1 MTACYYPIKIDDDS
15 TKRYEFR
22 FMDSIYLHYYIDKTK
37 IEEIIRYILSEY
49 CDISVIGYNKHSD
62 KFWCKRNSK
71 NVCEMHIE
79 LEIMKKEFGF
89 SQIKMTPLIGINI
102 NIKNFIIK
110 LNESL
115 LVYQRQKV

>member
-49 CDISVIGYNKHSD
+49 CDISVIGYNKNRD
-62 KFWCKRNSK
+62 KYCIKK
-71 NVCEMHIE
+71 IKKYYCEMHIE

-89 SQIKMTPLIGINI
+89 SQIKMTPLLGINM

-110 LNESL
+110 FNESL
-115 LVYQRQKV
+115 LVYQSQKV